1 MVALMSLTQ
10 SVSDKSVCYYR
21 DLRIQQCSTTL
32 SLFVFAQQEE
42 LLKLMR
48 SQILCYVMYLQMHGN
63 ATYLYNMCKL
73 LKHYNQEI
81 VVNKPT
87 YSTMASVSTKLVSI
101 RKTYYG
107 ATVLSS

>member
-1 MVALMSLTQ
+1 MVALMSLTK

-21 DLRIQQCSTTL
+21 DLSIQQCSRTL

-81 VVNKPT
+81 VVNERM
-87 YSTMASVSTKLVSI
+87 YSTMVSVSMLLLVQN
-101 RKTYYG
+101 
-107 ATVLSS
+107 

>member
-1 MVALMSLTQ
+1 MVALMSLIK

-21 DLRIQQCSTTL
+21 DLTIQQCSRTL
-32 SLFVFAQQEE
+32 SLFIFARQEE

-63 ATYLYNMCKL
+63 ATYLCNMCKL

-81 VVNKPT
+81 VVNKLM
-87 YSTMASVSTKLVSI
+87 YSTMASVSMLLLVQN
-101 RKTYYG
+101 
-107 ATVLSS
+107 